1 MKANEFVR
9 NKGLKAAKLI
19 IDCWID
25 YPETDVYIPDMM
37 EYTFI
42 AIEPTENCP
51 FVSLGDIKRLV
62 EAHDLV
68 MEHGSIERAKK
79 YADSPYTAPE
89 IKAVL
94 DKAISDVESCQ

>member
-1 MKANEFVR
+1 MKANEFVKKYGWEYVT
-9 NKGLKAAKLI
+9 NIVKNWNQKNPYLVVSVDNCTTI
-19 IDCWID
+19 HIDD
-25 YPETDVYIPDMM
+25 
-37 EYTFI
+37 
-42 AIEPTENCP
+42 
-51 FVSLGDIKRLV
+51 LKRLV

-94 DKAISDVESCQ
+94 GKAISDVESCQ